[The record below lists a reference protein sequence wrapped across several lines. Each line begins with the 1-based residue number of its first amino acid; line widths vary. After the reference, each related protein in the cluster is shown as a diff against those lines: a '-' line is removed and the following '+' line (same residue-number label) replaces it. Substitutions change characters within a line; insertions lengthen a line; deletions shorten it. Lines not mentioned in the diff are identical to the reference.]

1 MDCLRQVGRLRYIDC
16 NEIMNYSIELYALA
30 ARLVLVATMYV
41 LMRTFSRWAYF
52 HALLW
57 LPATV
62 AHEAA
67 HFLLGVVFGAQPVG
81 FSIWPRRVP
90 GTNRYIL
97 GHVSFAD
104 LSWWKKLPVAIA
116 PLLLLLPLGCWL
128 IFVSLASVRPQW
140 VNLLFCYAALQCFV
154 GCWPSKEDWV
164 QARCAIYV
172 VLGLIAMMVVGYIAL
187 LAHI

>member
-1 MDCLRQVGRLRYIDC
+1 MVCLRQVGRLRYIIC
-16 NEIMNYSIELYALA
+16 NATMNYSIELYALA

-104 LSWWKKLPVAIA
+104 LDRK
-116 PLLLLLPLGCWL
+116 
-128 IFVSLASVRPQW
+128 SV
-140 VNLLFCYAALQCFV
+140 V
-154 GCWPSKEDWV
+154 
-164 QARCAIYV
+164 
-172 VLGLIAMMVVGYIAL
+172 
-187 LAHI
+187 

>member
-1 MDCLRQVGRLRYIDC
+1 MVCLRQVGRLRYIIC
-16 NEIMNYSIELYALA
+16 NATMNYSIELYALA

-81 FSIWPRRVP
+81 FPFGP
-90 GTNRYIL
+90 
-97 GHVSFAD
+97 A
-104 LSWWKKLPVAIA
+104 
-116 PLLLLLPLGCWL
+116 
-128 IFVSLASVRPQW
+128 VSLAPIGTSW
-140 VNLLFCYAALQCFV
+140 
-154 GCWPSKEDWV
+154 
-164 QARCAIYV
+164 
-172 VLGLIAMMVVGYIAL
+172 AMFRSRT
-187 LAHI
+187 

>member
-1 MDCLRQVGRLRYIDC
+1 MVCLRQVGRLRYIIC
-16 NEIMNYSIELYALA
+16 NATMNYSIELYALA

-116 PLLLLLPLGCWL
+116 PLLLLLPLGCW
-128 IFVSLASVRPQW
+128 
-140 VNLLFCYAALQCFV
+140 
-154 GCWPSKEDWV
+154 PSKEDWV